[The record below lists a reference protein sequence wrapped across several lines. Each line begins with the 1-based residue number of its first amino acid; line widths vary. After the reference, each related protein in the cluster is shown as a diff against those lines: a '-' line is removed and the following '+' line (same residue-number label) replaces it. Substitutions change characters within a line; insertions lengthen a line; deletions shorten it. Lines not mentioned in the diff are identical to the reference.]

1 MDKSWMTK
9 HRNSDEYKKWSLNS
23 QVLVEIVRFTQ
34 KQGLKGAV
42 GGWKDFLTRYDKKF
56 GSSLSDPAKRSK
68 DILIA
73 FLETFP
79 QQFQKYF
86 GKMVKRHYDRKTIEQ
101 YIKDYPDKESPE
113 QRLVRLT
120 MENPQHMQHYFF
132 PSYNE
137 GWKVMTIGK
146 TSEVMNSKAMISIDC
161 EMVLCQDG
169 TESVVKVCAVD
180 QNLEVKLNKVVNP
193 NKAVADYRTHITGI
207 SAKDLEGVTCSLV
220 DVQKNLRKLLSH
232 GSILV
237 GHSLYNDLHALKFD
251 YPQVIDTS
259 YIFKYMDLP
268 TGASPSLNNLCK
280 SVLGFAVREDGEPHN
295 CLNDAR
301 AAMKLVLAKLE
312 HGFDDPIEASGNN
325 QTDVRVRGESYS
337 TFVSFRNAAEANE
350 AFKVLDG
357 RESKDSCGR
366 PQKHIFLKL
375 SSGQTTSFYAR
386 KMTADAVFKKCD
398 TSKKRAGEVENI
410 NSELEQAQ
418 DDTSESKRQR
428 TCPHPCKHVT
438 EIERLK
444 QELREREDEI
454 FHLQKILCTVAKK
467 HGLQQKDCC

>member
-1 MDKSWMTK
+1 MLACHLCSFAHACEDRSPQAGTSELAYAFLPDWVPTGPARDRLIPRVGMFDYHGQLVGTSRTTLVYMAGLDT
-9 HRNSDEYKKWSLNS
+9 HRAGFCWVPGHDTGPPPSGAPIPAGPPAGISPAANPSFPPLLEHDDLGFVLNIVLTSDSGKNAL
-23 QVLVEIVRFTQ
+23 VLVEIVRFTQ

-42 GGWKDFLTRYDKKF
+42 GGWKDFLTRHDKKF

-120 MENPQHMQHYFF
+120 MENPQYMQHYFF

-220 DVQKNLRKLLSH
+220 DVQCWDLLFERMVNR
-232 GSILV
+232 I
-237 GHSLYNDLHALKFD
+237 
-251 YPQVIDTS
+251 
-259 YIFKYMDLP
+259 
-268 TGASPSLNNLCK
+268 
-280 SVLGFAVREDGEPHN
+280 
-295 CLNDAR
+295 
-301 AAMKLVLAKLE
+301 
-312 HGFDDPIEASGNN
+312 
-325 QTDVRVRGESYS
+325 
-337 TFVSFRNAAEANE
+337 
-350 AFKVLDG
+350 
-357 RESKDSCGR
+357 
-366 PQKHIFLKL
+366 
-375 SSGQTTSFYAR
+375 
-386 KMTADAVFKKCD
+386 TA
-398 TSKKRAGEVENI
+398 
-410 NSELEQAQ
+410 
-418 DDTSESKRQR
+418 
-428 TCPHPCKHVT
+428 
-438 EIERLK
+438 
-444 QELREREDEI
+444 
-454 FHLQKILCTVAKK
+454 
-467 HGLQQKDCC
+467 